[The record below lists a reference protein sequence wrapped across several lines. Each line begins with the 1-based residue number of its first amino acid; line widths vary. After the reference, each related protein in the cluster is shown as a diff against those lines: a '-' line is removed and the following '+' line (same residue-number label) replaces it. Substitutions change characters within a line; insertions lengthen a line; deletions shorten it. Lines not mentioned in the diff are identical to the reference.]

1 MFLSF
6 HTFTLLMG
14 DVFEGTI
21 PVPRPGN
28 IASLWFI
35 LIAPEQTTSNQLIML
50 SVCQHKLLNMKLFQK
65 MRKTVFHSY
74 INNDTGLC
82 ISQFQRCPSPP
93 RATTGHLLKCLSRGW
108 GISNFIAARG
118 LGISLPR
125 GDPRAFDTRVF
136 EYGRV
141 CRKGRGLR
149 ERLASPSRTRKTS
162 GCF

>member
-1 MFLSF
+1 
-6 HTFTLLMG
+6 MG

-21 PVPRPGN
+21 PVPGN

-82 ISQFQRCPSPP
+82 IKKFSNQDFFYFLCIF
-93 RATTGHLLKCLSRGW
+93 ATRLLSNLLKPTTKKYPVEG
-108 GISNFIAARG
+108 
-118 LGISLPR
+118 
-125 GDPRAFDTRVF
+125 
-136 EYGRV
+136 
-141 CRKGRGLR
+141 
-149 ERLASPSRTRKTS
+149 
-162 GCF
+162 